1 MLSPRKANGSGLD
14 VDWLTTIE
22 PTTATEVQT
31 WALDASHTNVEFAVK
46 HLMISTVEGRFT
58 DVTGTL
64 RGDMAD
70 PSTFELDVSIDAASI
85 DTRQEQ
91 RAAHLRSADFF
102 DVEKWSTIRF
112 VGKRVESQAGDRF
125 RLIGDGTIRDV
136 TRELTLEVVS
146 EGAARDPWGN
156 SRISFS
162 AQGKLD
168 RREFGLVWNQVL
180 EAGGF
185 TVGDEVKISV
195 DVEFTA
201 VAAESSDEAVIGV

>member
-1 MLSPRKANGSGLD
+1 MS
-14 VDWLTTIE
+14 TTIE
-22 PTTATEVQT
+22 PTTANEVQT
-31 WALDASHTNVEFAVK
+31 WALDASHTDVEFAVK
-46 HLMISTVEGRFT
+46 HLMISTVKRRFA
-58 DVTGTL
+58 DVTGML

-70 PSTFELDVSIDAASI
+70 PSTFELDVSIDVASI

-91 RAAHLRSADFF
+91 RDAHLRSPDFF
-102 DVEKWSTIRF
+102 DAMKWPKIRF
-112 VGKRVESQAGDRF
+112 IGKRVESQAGDRF
-125 RLIGDGTIRDV
+125 RLIGDVTIRDV
-136 TRELTLEVVS
+136 TRELTLDVVS
-146 EGAARDPWGN
+146 EGAVRDPWGN
-156 SRISFS
+156 SRIGFS

-201 VAAESSDEAVIGV
+201 VAAESSDEAAMIGL